1 MAATFWRTIELPGR
15 RAILPAGVA
24 LLVLSLCTSAQDRK
38 PAQTWSIAAPETI
51 GLVPTNLAAVDA
63 DVTGGKFGL
72 LDSVL
77 FIRCGKTGYEHSYTH
92 DYGQIYGELA
102 KKEGALNHDVHGQY
116 NYFSTEFHPFYRGS
130 DLHTMQSVTKTVTS
144 ITIGI
149 AMTRGD
155 FPADL
160 DTPVVKFFGAYKISN
175 LDERKRRMTLRHL
188 MTMTTGLEWHEDLPN
203 IDPRNPVNIMEG
215 SHDWVQYTIDQPMA
229 NEPGSVWVYNSGAA
243 QLLSHIF
250 KQVTGKRVDEY
261 AAEHLFKPLGIR
273 HYWKL
278 TPTGLPDTEGGLYL
292 SSRDLA
298 KIGYLILRNG
308 KWDEKQIV
316 SAEWVKASVT
326 PKVATEKGSTQY
338 GYLWWLHP
346 YGNTPG
352 KFVWAAHGFGQQH
365 LIIIPEYELII
376 VITGWNIPPSERVRE
391 GDWLELILSTV
402 DKQRACVSNEK

>member
-1 MAATFWRTIELPGR
+1 MAATFSRTIELPGK

-24 LLVLSLCTSAQDRK
+24 LLVLSLCTSAQNRK
-38 PAQTWSIAAPETI
+38 PAQTWSIVAPETI

-92 DYGQIYGELA
+92 DYGQIYGALA

-130 DLHTMQSVTKTVTS
+130 DLHTMQSITKTVTS

-160 DTPVVKFFGAYKISN
+160 DTPVVKFFGDYKISN

-188 MTMTTGLEWHEDLPN
+188 MTMTTGLEWHEDDLPN
-203 IDPRNPVNIMEG
+203 SDPRNPVNIMEG

-243 QLLSHIF
+243 QSHIGDSL
-250 KQVTGKRVDEY
+250 QPG
-261 AAEHLFKPLGIR
+261 
-273 HYWKL
+273 L
-278 TPTGLPDTEGGLYL
+278 TTP
-292 SSRDLA
+292 RD
-298 KIGYLILRNG
+298 
-308 KWDEKQIV
+308 
-316 SAEWVKASVT
+316 
-326 PKVATEKGSTQY
+326 
-338 GYLWWLHP
+338 
-346 YGNTPG
+346 
-352 KFVWAAHGFGQQH
+352 
-365 LIIIPEYELII
+365 
-376 VITGWNIPPSERVRE
+376 
-391 GDWLELILSTV
+391 
-402 DKQRACVSNEK
+402 